1 MKKEDYEDLL
11 EEMSEQLAERIME
24 KEDDLAKRALQLDGD
39 IAEQLRTLGQKA
51 SEKVLGKIRD
61 ELVKK
66 KKPEGLR
73 IHKNPTIEFNVIFGK
88 IEIKSPYLY
97 LEGKGGSKPLR
108 DIMNITHNG
117 RSLAVNRALTDF
129 GSEESF
135 EHAAKRFEEHYH
147 FHIGPSAVDRATK
160 ESAKLAESF
169 IDAKLAEA
177 NLENNDD
184 GQYVEKM
191 LIELDGCEIRTAL
204 WEKDENNEERTPAY
218 GNPKKKKRV
227 GWRDVRLGFVRPLDS
242 EDKTFVGG
250 MVPYPVVGGQLLLA
264 AKLRGMTSDTV
275 PIGVADGGAGLF
287 EELKRQFP
295 NMRFILDKPH
305 LKDHFYDTAEQLGL
319 PSKDRPAWV
328 KPRVAT
334 ISEGNVS
341 TVVEELENLLSE
353 NDNDRLRRL
362 LGYLERFKECLDY
375 DDCQNRGYPIGSGEI
390 ESAHKY
396 VPQKRL
402 KIPGASWHPDSINPM
417 LALRILK
424 ADDYWDE
431 FWSERKETL
440 LAA

>member
-1 MKKEDYEDLL
+1 L
-11 EEMSEQLAERIME
+11 
-24 KEDDLAKRALQLDGD
+24 
-39 IAEQLRTLGQKA
+39 T
-51 SEKVLGKIRD
+51 
-61 ELVKK
+61 
-66 KKPEGLR
+66 

-88 IEIKSPYLY
+88 IKIKSPYLY

-108 DIMNITHNG
+108 HVMNITHNG
-117 RSLAVNRALTDF
+117 RSLCVNRALTDF

-135 EHAAKRFEEHYH
+135 EQAAKRFKEHYH

-177 NLENNDD
+177 DVESNDD

-191 LIELDGCEIRTAL
+191 LIELDGCEIRTAV
-204 WEKDENNEERTPAY
+204 WEKDENNEERTPVY
-218 GNPKKKKRV
+218 GNPKKKKNVR
-227 GWRDVRLGFVRPLDS
+227 WRDVRLGFARPLDS
-242 EDKTFVGG
+242 ENKTFVGG
-250 MVPYPVVGGQLLLA
+250 MVPYPVVGGQLVLA
-264 AKLRGMTSDTV
+264 AKLRGMTPDTL
-275 PIGVADGGAGLF
+275 PIGVADGGPGLF

-295 NMRFILDKPH
+295 NMLFILDKPH

-319 PSKDRPAWV
+319 PVKDRPAWV

-341 TVVEELENLLSE
+341 TVMEELENLLSE
-353 NDNDRLRRL
+353 NNNDRLRRL

-375 DDCQNRGYPIGSGEI
+375 DDYQNRGYPIGSGEI

-396 VPQKRL
+396 LPQKRL
-402 KIPGASWHPDSINPM
+402 KISGASWHPDSINPM

-431 FWSERKETL
+431 FWSERKESL

>member
-1 MKKEDYEDLL
+1 M
-11 EEMSEQLAERIME
+11 
-24 KEDDLAKRALQLDGD
+24 
-39 IAEQLRTLGQKA
+39 T
-51 SEKVLGKIRD
+51 
-61 ELVKK
+61 
-66 KKPEGLR
+66 
-73 IHKNPTIEFNVIFGK
+73 IHKNPTIVFNVVFGK
-88 IEIKSPYLY
+88 IEIKSPYLC
-97 LEGKGGSKPLR
+97 LSGEGGKPLR
-108 DIMNITHNG
+108 DMMNITHNG
-117 RSLAVNRALTDF
+117 RSLAVNRALTNF

-135 EHAAKRFEEHYH
+135 EQAAKRFKEHYR
-147 FHIGPSAVDRATK
+147 FHIGSSAVDRATK
-160 ESAKLAESF
+160 ESAKLAESY

-177 NLENNDD
+177 NVENSDDD
-184 GQYVEKM
+184 GQYAEKM
-191 LIELDGCEIRTAL
+191 LIELDGCEIRTAV
-204 WEKDENNEERTPAY
+204 WEKDENTEERTPAY
-218 GNPKKKKRV
+218 GNPKKKKDV

-250 MVPYPVVGGQLLLA
+250 MVPYPVAGGQLRLA
-264 AKLRGMTSDTV
+264 AKLRGMTSDTE

-295 NMRFILDKPH
+295 KMRFILDKPH

-319 PSKDRPAWV
+319 PAKDRPAWV

-341 TVVEELENLLSE
+341 TVMEELASLFSE
-353 NDNDRLRRL
+353 NGKQRFGRL

-375 DDCQNRGYPIGSGEI
+375 DDCQSRGYPIGSGEI

-396 VPQKRL
+396 VPQKKL

-424 ADDYWDE
+424 ADDYWDD
-431 FWSERKETL
+431 FWNERNEKM